1 MMNFK
6 VISQSTKEREQEI
19 IDLFNKAKPYLDEGF
34 SYRLAIM
41 KVLGKEPSNSFGG
54 ASWYKDFV
62 EYADAHGYPK
72 AEYRYKRTRSV
83 ADVKEERCIY

>member
-1 MMNFK
+1 MINFK

-19 IDLFNKAKPYLDEGF
+19 IDLFNKTKPYLDDGC

-41 KVLGKEPSNSFGG
+41 KVLGKKPTCSF
-54 ASWYKDFV
+54 SDSRWYKEFV

-72 AEYRYKRTRSV
+72 SEYRYKRTRGV
-83 ADVKEERCIY
+83 ADGK

>member
-1 MMNFK
+1 MNFK

-19 IDLFNKAKPYLDEGF
+19 IDLFNKAKPYLNDGC

-41 KVLGKEPSNSFGG
+41 KALRLKPNCIFSNNG
-54 ASWYKDFV
+54 WYKDFM

-72 AEYRYKRTRSV
+72 SEYRYKRTRSV
-83 ADVKEERCIY
+83 TYGK

>member
-1 MMNFK
+1 MMSIK

-19 IDLFNKAKPYLDEGF
+19 IDLFNKAKPYLDDGC
-34 SYRLAIM
+34 SYRLALQ
-41 KVLGKEPSNSFGG
+41 KVLGKKPSCSFGG
-54 ASWYKDFV
+54 ARWYKEFV

-83 ADVKEERCIY
+83 ADGK

>member
-6 VISQSTKEREQEI
+6 LISKYTNEREQET
-19 IDLFNKAKPYLDEGF
+19 IDLFNKAKPYLDEEF

-41 KVLGKEPSNSFGG
+41 KLLGKEPSTSFGG
-54 ASWYKDFV
+54 ARWYKDFV

-72 AEYRYKRTRSV
+72 SEYRYKRTRSV
-83 ADVKEERCIY
+83 ADGK

>member
-1 MMNFK
+1 MNFK

-19 IDLFNKAKPYLDEGF
+19 IDLFNKAKPYLDEC
-34 SYRLAIM
+34 SYRLALQ
-41 KVLGKEPSNSFGG
+41 KVLGKKPTCSFSNRG
-54 ASWYKDFV
+54 WYKEFV

-83 ADVKEERCIY
+83 TDGK